1 LSWNQVAQNFSS
13 RTAIQCTHRWL
24 KVLQPGLKK
33 GKWSEEEDQI
43 LIQWVALNGPKNWN
57 KLTCVINGR
66 SSKQIRDRWI
76 NNLNP
81 ARGKL
86 YWSDELDKLLLRKYL
101 EYGSSWVNIAKHIP
115 FSTENVVKNRF
126 YSLLRSFANKF
137 NKGKDK
143 IKKNK
148 DSGKLKKRNNYS
160 LSYLLNFLPDLLE
173 EKGIRCD
180 SDSSTVYDDVIETPK
195 PDILNKF
202 TDEQKNFLVS
212 FFESLSEKA
221 SQNSNENCKFK
232 SVLMFNLQLAILSRI
247 LHKLKL
253 QNFQRF
259 FTCFRSNTLNA

>member
-1 LSWNQVAQNFSS
+1 
-13 RTAIQCTHRWL
+13 
-24 KVLQPGLKK
+24 
-33 GKWSEEEDQI
+33 
-43 LIQWVALNGPKNWN
+43 
-57 KLTCVINGR
+57 LTCVINGR

-86 YWSDELDKLLLRKYL
+86 YWNDELDKLLLRKYL
-101 EYGSSWVNIAKHIP
+101 EYGSSWVNIAKVIP

-137 NKGKDK
+137 NKGSDK
-143 IKKNK
+143 FKNK

-160 LSYLLNFLPDLLE
+160 LGYLLNFLPDLLE
-173 EKGIRCD
+173 EKGIKCD
-180 SDSSTVYDDVIETPK
+180 SDSSTVYDGSSDVIETPK
-195 PDILNKF
+195 PDILDKF

-221 SQNSNENCKFK
+221 SHNSNENCKFN

-259 FTCFRSNTLNA
+259 FACFTLNTLNA